1 MIIVRLST
9 STEWRSAMKF
19 YPRLGLFLCV
29 LLACFSP
36 KPAQAFLPLNT
47 PPIPITY
54 PVQPYSADLEK
65 AIALLSQEQYAAA
78 DVMLKAL
85 IQANPTEMPA
95 RDFYYISQML
105 QDNWLN
111 LLRENADRAYLNLPN
126 IGFFNMRDGISG
138 TVIVPEPIQTR
149 IDASSWGSMPDVKG
163 AIAQIKQEIDQSPN
177 AIPPRLTLAALYRM
191 TAYAPGE
198 SENPAALQQSYTQLR
213 DLVRRYPN
221 DAQLRFILAENLPA
235 STERT
240 AAYQESI
247 RLNPQLIWA
256 WMGYARDAA
265 PDSSKIIQIYQDA
278 IQVNPDR
285 YELHYALGT
294 LFQSRQQTADAIAS
308 LHRTTELQPSFN
320 PAWSE
325 LFAILQQD
333 HSKYLDQTLLEFER
347 VSILNPL
354 FSDIDSTT
362 ISQIMV
368 RADRVPEAVSL
379 FNRIGR
385 QNPKAAS
392 RGFLQLSFLLGELAP
407 SRKAQIIRLQ
417 RRAYRLDPIH
427 ENLRSLASAL
437 IRHGQ
442 PAEGEALMR
451 QFIAAEPPETAIYVM
466 GELGFAIVQQDVDR
480 ALKYLDE
487 INAANPAIGGYEWS
501 GSWLVE
507 QKRWAEAQV
516 FYERAAKRTPWYNTF
531 LAQILAEQGQLEE
544 AIAMVR
550 SVRDSLPKEDP
561 NYYGLPS
568 AILCDLLARDGKLE
582 EAIAIYQE
590 ATRRGFIDNYFA
602 FGEFLKE
609 YQKWDGA
616 IEQYQQAIKKAE
628 EQLYPLLI
636 AKSYRGIGQALIG
649 KGELAEA
656 KAALE
661 RARALFQEQSYL
673 DIVIEID
680 REIEALP

>member
-1 MIIVRLST
+1 
-9 STEWRSAMKF
+9 MKF

-29 LLACFSP
+29 VLACFSP

-47 PPIPITY
+47 PPIPVTY
-54 PVQPYSADLEK
+54 PVQYSADLEK

-78 DVMLKAL
+78 DAMLKAL
-85 IQANPTEMPA
+85 IQTSPTEMPA
-95 RDFYYISQML
+95 RDFYYISQLL
-105 QDNWLN
+105 QDNQLN
-111 LLRENADRAYLNLPN
+111 LLKENADRAYLNLPN
-126 IGFFNMRDGISG
+126 IGFAHAREGISG
-138 TVIVPEPIQTR
+138 TVIVPEAIQTR
-149 IDASSWGSMPDVKG
+149 LDALNWGTMPDVKG
-163 AIAQIKQEIDQSPN
+163 AMAQIKQEIDQNPN
-177 AIPPRLTLAALYRM
+177 AILPRLTLAALYRL
-191 TAYAPGE
+191 TAAYVTGQ
-198 SENPAALQQSYTQLR
+198 SENAAALQPFYTQLR
-213 DLVRRYPN
+213 DLVRRNPN

-256 WMGYARDAA
+256 WMGYARNAA

-294 LFQSRQQTADAIAS
+294 LFRFNQQTADAIAS
-308 LHRTTELQPSFN
+308 FRRATEIQPSFN

-333 HSKYLDQTLLEFER
+333 HSKYLDQLLLEFER

-368 RADRVPEAVSL
+368 RADRIPEAVSL

-385 QNPKAAS
+385 QNPKTAS
-392 RGFLQLSFLLGELAP
+392 RGFLQLSFLLSELAP

-442 PAEGEALMR
+442 PVEGEALMR

-466 GELGFAIVQQDVDR
+466 GELGFAIVQQDADR

-501 GSWLVE
+501 GSWLME

-516 FYERAAKRTPWYNTF
+516 FYERAAKRTPWYNAS
-531 LAQILAEQGQLEE
+531 LAQIMAEQGQLEE

-550 SVRDSLPKEDP
+550 SMRDSLPKEDP
-561 NYYGLPS
+561 NRYGLPS

-590 ATRRGFIDNYFA
+590 ATRGGFIDNYFG
-602 FGEFLKE
+602 FGEFLKK
-609 YQKWDGA
+609 YQKWDEA

-649 KGELAEA
+649 KGQLAEA
-656 KAALE
+656 KVALE

-673 DIVIEID
+673 DMVVEID
-680 REIEALP
+680 REIATLP